1 MIINIDVKSLEW
13 CTYLFLSQDQVGIE
27 EWIQVLEDPTKN
39 DIHTANQ
46 VAFNLPSRLISK
58 IFLFR
63 WIYRGSAYAYS
74 KDPDF
79 TSVSKSQ
86 DFWQSVIDNYY
97 SKYQSIYETHLR
109 YIYEATTTGKIISP
123 TGRTYLFVPKQT
135 YNGLKYNE
143 SDITN
148 WPNQGLGADVVTVIR
163 VFAKKRLD
171 KLKLKSKLV
180 STVHDS
186 IVLDSPENEI
196 VIVAN
201 LFDKLFRDLP
211 KLLSQYFFLDW
222 NVPMR
227 GEIKVGPNML
237 NLKELNVY

>member
-1 MIINIDVKSLEW
+1 M
-13 CTYLFLSQDQVGIE
+13 
-27 EWIQVLEDPTKN
+27 
-39 DIHTANQ
+39 
-46 VAFNLPSRLISK
+46 ISK

-97 SKYQSIYETHLR
+97 SKYQSIYEIHLR

-237 NLKELNVY
+237 NLKEYI

>member
-13 CTYLFLSQDQVGIE
+13 CTYLFLSQDQVGIK

-97 SKYQSIYETHLR
+97 SKYQAIHETHLR

-123 TGRTYLFVPKQT
+123 FGRVHLFVPKKT
-135 YNGLKYNE
+135 YNGLQYNE

-148 WPNQGLGADVVTVIR
+148 WPNQGLGSDVVTFIR
-163 VFAKKRLD
+163 VIGKKRLD
-171 KLKLKSKLV
+171 KLKLKSKLI

-186 IVLDSPENEI
+186 IVLDSPEDEI
-196 VIVAN
+196 AIVAN
-201 LFDKLFRDLP
+201 LFDNLFRDLP

-237 NLKELNVY
+237 DLKEINVY

>member
-13 CTYLFLSQDQVGIE
+13 CTYLFLSQDKTGID
-27 EWIQVLEDPTKN
+27 EWISVLEDPTKN

-46 VAFNLPSRLISK
+46 IAFTLPSRLISK

-63 WIYRGSAYAYS
+63 WIYRGSAYAYA

-79 TSVSKSQ
+79 KSVSTSQ
-86 DFWQSVIDNYY
+86 DFWQSVIDKYY
-97 SKYQSIYETHLR
+97 SKYNKIYETHIR
-109 YIYEATTTGKIISP
+109 FIKEATTTGIIISP
-123 TGRTYLFVPKQT
+123 FGRVHKFTPKQT
-135 YNGLKYNE
+135 YKGLQYNE

-148 WPNQGLGADVVTVIR
+148 WPNQGLGADVVSMIR
-163 VFAKKRLD
+163 VIAKHRLD
-171 KLKLKSKLV
+171 KLKLQSKLI

-186 IVLDSPENEI
+186 IVLDSPDTEI
-196 VIVAN
+196 EVVAN

-222 NVPMR
+222 NVPLR

-237 NLKELNVY
+237 NLKELV